1 MKVRTWRAILAIT
14 SAAILTLSVSWN
26 ASANYERDYEIQGT
40 WLVTVTQQICD
51 GGPVTAKFPS
61 ILTFA
66 DGGTM
71 AEDTANSAFA
81 PGQRGDGQG
90 SWYYEGNHT
99 FSAKSVALIKWDT
112 PTTPLPPPTA
122 PLFKKGTQTIT
133 QTIEFKPGEPNEW
146 SSTATV
152 EFLDST
158 TGKPY
163 SPSQTVPPPCMNITA
178 TAVRFE

>member
-1 MKVRTWRAILAIT
+1 MKLKTWKAILAVT
-14 SAAILTLSVSWN
+14 LGAVLTLSVSWN
-26 ASANYERDYEIQGT
+26 VGASPERDYELQGT

-158 TGKPY
+158 GKPY
-163 SPSQTVPPPCMNITA
+163 SPSQIVPPPCMDITA

>member
-26 ASANYERDYEIQGT
+26 ASANHERDYEIQGT